1 MTCYLCPDDWR
12 FVYSHG
18 IARARGKADPYIQV
32 LKSLHSVDQ
41 LKPEIR
47 VEFEGVQHFLYK
59 DENFVIVYDAE
70 EDMPLHLLFIPVEH
84 IENFK
89 ILDRIDLLKEMLL
102 AGEFLVK
109 NSSSLKE
116 AYLSIS
122 SKKEPYQGDYFRHF
136 HLHLQSQDVLDK
148 QEILSLLTPRFYK

>member
-32 LKSLHSVDQ
+32 IKSLHSVDQ
-41 LKPEIR
+41 LKPEVR
-47 VEFEGVQHFLYK
+47 AEFEGTQHFLYK

-70 EDMPLHLLFIPVEH
+70 ADMPLHLLIIPILH
-84 IENFK
+84 IENLEV
-89 ILDRIDLLKEMLL
+89 LDHLELLRDMFL
-102 AGEFLVK
+102 AGDSIVK

-136 HLHLQSQDVLDK
+136 HLHLQSQDVIDK
-148 QEILSLLTPRFYK
+148 QELLSLLTPGFYK

>member
-18 IARARGKADPYIQV
+18 IARARGKADPYIQT

-41 LKPEIR
+41 LKPEVR
-47 VEFEGVQHFLYK
+47 KEFEGAQHFLYK

-70 EDMPLHLLFIPVEH
+70 EDMPLHLLLIPVKH
-84 IENFK
+84 IENLAVLND
-89 ILDRIDLLKEMLL
+89 LDLVRNMFL
-102 AGEFLVK
+102 AGDFIVK

-136 HLHLQSQDVLDK
+136 HIHLQSRDTLDK
-148 QEILSLLTPRFYK
+148 DELIKLLTPGFYK

>member
-18 IARARGKADPYIQV
+18 IARARGKADPYIQT

-41 LKPEIR
+41 LKPEVR
-47 VEFEGVQHFLYK
+47 AEFEGVQHFLYK

-70 EDMPLHLLFIPVEH
+70 EDMPLHLLLIPVKH
-84 IENFK
+84 VENLAVLND
-89 ILDRIDLLKEMLL
+89 LDLVRDMFL
-102 AGEFLVK
+102 AGEFIVK

-122 SKKEPYQGDYFRHF
+122 TKKEPYQGDYFRHF
-136 HLHLQSQDVLDK
+136 HLHLQSRDTLDK
-148 QEILSLLTPRFYK
+148 DELISLLTPGFYK